1 MKSKTQT
8 IGAFEAKNRFSE
20 LIARVGEGA
29 EITITKHDKPVAKMI
44 GVQADE
50 SQSARLAAAASLRE
64 LQQKYS
70 LKGLSAKSLIT
81 EGRR

>member
-20 LIARVGEGA
+20 LIAQVGQGA
-29 EITITKHDKPVAKMI
+29 EITITKHDKPVAKI
-44 GVQADE
+44 VAATNDGQAAR
-50 SQSARLAAAASLRE
+50 QQASATLRL
-64 LQQKYS
+64 LQQRYS
-70 LKGLSAKSLIT
+70 LEGLDAKALIA